1 MILSIIFCLE
11 SCSKKRDTKSKKTDH
26 TWEVK
31 RLTAI
36 ADRQYEED
44 KLDSAFHNY
53 NKIIL
58 LADIKNNTVDYADAL
73 IAMGYIHHAQGD
85 YINSE
90 AVTTK
95 ILPLLAHLKKT
106 RFAWNAYNILGLN
119 YLATKDYDNALFY
132 LKKALALKTNPWR
145 QLETLSNIGLIYIE
159 QHNYKKA
166 TDLYLQITTQGY
178 YAAKKKQHTLDAY
191 DYTEYATM
199 IDNLGFCLFKLKNPQ
214 ALVHF
219 NEALE
224 IRLKVKS
231 YEALPFSFN
240 HLSEYYLSKKT
251 ALSNQYANMGYKAAC
266 KINSFGTKKKSLKLL
281 IATSTA
287 NDLKKYANAYIKL
300 IDSMSVTQ
308 KKTKN
313 QFSLIKYNLNQSKEE
328 NLQLKIQKAAHE
340 LQLEKQKNRSI
351 ISYVI
356 ILVVTMICIL
366 TFMHLR
372 TKNRKEKKYAVLESE
387 IRISKKLSDE
397 LTDNMYQ
404 ILDFSSNANLNH
416 EENKIKLLNDL
427 TTVYSKTRNISKENS
442 SIVTNENYSIALK
455 EMISG
460 FKTPDLHIILNG
472 FDAIIWNELEKSRK
486 IILYRILQELFGNM
500 KKHSQ
505 ATLVSLTFKNFEK
518 KIVVTYSDNGVG
530 AYNRSIILKNGL
542 QNVENRIK
550 TINGNIIF
558 DSNSK
563 TGFKLS
569 FNFPK

>member
-1 MILSIIFCLE
+1 M
-11 SCSKKRDTKSKKTDH
+11 T
-26 TWEVK
+26 V
-31 RLTAI
+31 I

-73 IAMGYIHHAQGD
+73 IAMGYIHHSQGD

-95 ILPLLAHLKKT
+95 ILPLLPHLKKT
-106 RFAWNAYNILGLN
+106 RFAWNTYNILGLN
-119 YLATKDYDNALFY
+119 YLATKDYDNALLY

-159 QHNYKKA
+159 QHHYKKA
-166 TDLYLQITTQGY
+166 TDLYLKITTQGY
-178 YAAKKKQHTLDAY
+178 YADKKKQHTLDAY

-199 IDNLGFCLFKLKNPQ
+199 IDNLGNCLFKLRNPR
-214 ALVHF
+214 ALVYF

-224 IRLKVKS
+224 IRLKVKAD
-231 YEALPFSFN
+231 EALPFSFN

-251 ALSNQYANMGYKAAC
+251 ALSNQYATMGYKAAC
-266 KINSFGTKKKSLKLL
+266 KINAFGTKKKSLKLL

-287 NDLKKYANAYIKL
+287 KDLKKYSNAYIKL
-300 IDSMSVTQ
+300 IDSMSVAQ

-313 QFSLIKYNLNQSKEE
+313 QFSVIKYNLNQSKEE

-356 ILVVTMICIL
+356 IFVITMLCML

-372 TKNRKEKKYAVLESE
+372 SKNRKEKKYAVLESE
-387 IRISKKLSDE
+387 VRISKKLSDE

-404 ILDFSSNANLNH
+404 ILDFSSNTNLNQ

-427 TTVYSKTRNISKENS
+427 NTVYSKTRNISKENS
-442 SIVTNENYSIALK
+442 AIDTNENYGLVLK
-455 EMISG
+455 EMLIEY
-460 FKTPDLHIILNG
+460 KTPDLNIILNG
-472 FDAIIWNELEKSRK
+472 FDTINWRVLEKNKK
-486 IILYRILQELFGNM
+486 IILYRVLQELFGNM

-505 ATLVSLTFKNFEK
+505 ATLVILTLK
-518 KIVVTYSDNGVG
+518 KTKKKLIVIYNDNGVG
-530 AYNRSIILKNGL
+530 TTNRSIILKKGL

-558 DSNSK
+558 DSNST